1 MFPISSS
8 FLLGHLPYFW
18 KKDEVCGRVL
28 QDVFLDWWV
37 LTWYLLLL
45 PQPPPLMGQL
55 AHTPNGSPPQPRPF
69 SPPPHSS
76 SSR

>member
-45 PQPPPLMGQL
+45 PQPPLLMGQL
-55 AHTPNGSPPQPRPF
+55 PPTPSPAHTPLPGPGHSHPQ
-69 SPPPHSS
+69 
-76 SSR
+76 

>member
-28 QDVFLDWWV
+28 QDMFLDWWV
-37 LTWYLLLL
+37 LTCHLL
-45 PQPPPLMGQL
+45 PLLQSLPLMSQL
-55 AHTPNGSPPQPRPF
+55 PPIP
-69 SPPPHSS
+69 
-76 SSR
+76 